1 MRAPITL
8 KGAQRLREELDHLK
22 SVKRPKV
29 IAAIA
34 EAREHGDLKENA
46 EYHAAREE
54 QGFIEGR
61 IKQLEG
67 ELSHAEIIDVSK
79 LNAGSKVVFGA
90 SVTLADVETDE
101 EKKYQIVG
109 DLEADIK
116 LGLIAISSPVARAMI
131 GKLEGDSIVIDAPAG
146 QREYEIVSVSYVDC
160 PRGDGDPAVA
170 CTQPLCRG
178 CAAGRCGACA
188 RPCHDGAGR
197 TGRTRTT
204 DAPFHGCRAALAGG
218 RVDPPARRRRCGRRL
233 LAACRP
239 GLHGAGHARRAND
252 GLRRNT
258 AADLGGQP
266 GVAAGAAAAVC
277 RCRIRARRTGSFALV
292 PAASDRPGPAGLRQ
306 SGRGAGR

>member
-67 ELSHAEIIDVSK
+67 ELSHAEIIDITK

-90 SVTLADVETDE
+90 TVELSDVENDE
-101 EKKYQIVG
+101 EKRYQIVG

-116 LGLIAISSPVARAMI
+116 LGMIAISSPLARALI
-131 GKLEGDSIVIDAPAG
+131 GKLEGDAVTIDAPAG
-146 QREYEIVSVSYVDC
+146 QREYEIVSVQYLD
-160 PRGDGDPAVA
+160 
-170 CTQPLCRG
+170 
-178 CAAGRCGACA
+178 
-188 RPCHDGAGR
+188 
-197 TGRTRTT
+197 
-204 DAPFHGCRAALAGG
+204 
-218 RVDPPARRRRCGRRL
+218 
-233 LAACRP
+233 
-239 GLHGAGHARRAND
+239 
-252 GLRRNT
+252 
-258 AADLGGQP
+258 
-266 GVAAGAAAAVC
+266 
-277 RCRIRARRTGSFALV
+277 
-292 PAASDRPGPAGLRQ
+292 
-306 SGRGAGR
+306 